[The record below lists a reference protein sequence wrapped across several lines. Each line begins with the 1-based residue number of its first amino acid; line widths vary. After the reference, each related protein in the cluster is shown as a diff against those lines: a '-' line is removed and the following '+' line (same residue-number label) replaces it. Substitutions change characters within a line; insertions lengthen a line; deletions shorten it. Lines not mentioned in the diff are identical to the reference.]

1 MQRLAFSNTWTHS
14 LLRTGEAV
22 RVTVV
27 ACRAGKRRGGGV
39 RLGWVV
45 SAKKEALPPP
55 RCRIVRTG
63 VRTWPVSRLG
73 LATLASWCPSG
84 SFRQMLQARGP
95 LRPGGFPY
103 GVFVPAFQA
112 SNLSADR
119 SRTDPSPAREPC
131 TSSHRAPVMTRRL
144 PGGSG
149 IKIRVREGA
158 GIWTKLSSPFRGEI
172 RLVVQGF
179 GSLPAFRH
187 PPQIRPGFCSFEAG
201 CGK

>member
-1 MQRLAFSNTWTHS
+1 GRGRTAAYTAPRRALRIHVRLPAQCAVRHDARNIFFRGPNGRENGSPHPGLCARQPLRQARGELGLRWFSNTWTHS

-27 ACRAGKRRGGGV
+27 ACRVGRRRGGGV
-39 RLGWVV
+39 RLEWVV

-73 LATLASWCPSG
+73 LAISASWCPSG

-112 SNLSADR
+112 SNLSADCLKNR
-119 SRTDPSPAREPC
+119 SLAAREP
-131 TSSHRAPVMTRRL
+131 
-144 PGGSG
+144 
-149 IKIRVREGA
+149 
-158 GIWTKLSSPFRGEI
+158 
-172 RLVVQGF
+172 
-179 GSLPAFRH
+179 
-187 PPQIRPGFCSFEAG
+187 
-201 CGK
+201 